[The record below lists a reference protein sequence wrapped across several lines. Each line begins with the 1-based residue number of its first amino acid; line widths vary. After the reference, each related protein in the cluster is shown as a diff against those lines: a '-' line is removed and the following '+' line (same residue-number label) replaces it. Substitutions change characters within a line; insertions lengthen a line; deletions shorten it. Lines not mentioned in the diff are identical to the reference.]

1 MISNE
6 SLFASCI
13 NEFESRDAPV
23 LLCGITF
30 RGWFGI
36 LDVSKSTGVRA
47 EIFSNGA
54 TSESLEEFKEAC
66 AGLSGE
72 RGG

>member
-1 MISNE
+1 
-6 SLFASCI
+6 
-13 NEFESRDAPV
+13 
-23 LLCGITF
+23 
-30 RGWFGI
+30 
-36 LDVSKSTGVRA
+36 VRA